1 MLVFVRRKEEKLS
14 LALRY
19 SPTGISTK
27 IKAQWVYIKKFNFVN
42 NTLRKIVWTTGHI
55 LFRICMCKAQ
65 NVYLLCPLK
74 KEDYGSFSKQKQ
86 QPYFLSV
93 RSLREKRSQ
102 IGVYFIYL
110 CIYLWETAGIL
121 NILYGI
127 LSFYNETFDQRV
139 VLGQASGLS
148 PSLWIA
154 CDRSCR
160 PESAVRLPLIVRTV
174 LISTKSRESLKMRE

>member
-1 MLVFVRRKEEKLS
+1 MTYWPHLVQDLHVQGTECV
-14 LALRY
+14 LAV
-19 SPTGISTK
+19 P
-27 IKAQWVYIKKFNFVN
+27 IKKKRIMGVAKNEN
-42 NTLRKIVWTTGHI
+42 NSLI
-55 LFRICMCKAQ
+55 
-65 NVYLLCPLK
+65 
-74 KEDYGSFSKQKQ
+74 S
-86 QPYFLSV
+86 
-93 RSLREKRSQ
+93 SLRDLPEKNSQ
-102 IGVYFIYL
+102 IGVYFLRKTLSFHLSLRNWDI
-110 CIYLWETAGIL
+110 AGIL